1 MGLLFKKR
9 KKVWTEKYFVLE
21 VSHTHTHTYTHTH
34 THTHTPIVSDSKA
47 RVLIV
52 RAPCCRIM
60 TTRRIFSTPR
70 TCRKD
75 ASSYGQ
81 GEVELYCINRK
92 HDLLVTLMLGSLGEG
107 EGAGK
112 LSGDAF
118 ICRLRMIAVALIG
131 VLPPLTLTPIH

>member
-1 MGLLFKKR
+1 MRQWLVGMTGYKVSLKKSKWRLIPLQVKHANAFYFLF
-9 KKVWTEKYFVLE
+9 L
-21 VSHTHTHTYTHTH
+21 S
-34 THTHTPIVSDSKA
+34 
-47 RVLIV
+47 
-52 RAPCCRIM
+52 
-60 TTRRIFSTPR
+60 IFFINV
-70 TCRKD
+70 
-75 ASSYGQ
+75 GF
-81 GEVELYCINRK
+81 YCITRK